1 MTQEELFA
9 GNALIIEFDEHS
21 NFHNYTS
28 SKQGYLM
35 DTIRYEDSW
44 DLLHQV
50 IDKINGMG
58 KEYNFAL
65 FKTYVSL
72 SIEKTLTFS
81 RISILHILKT
91 LLLSNLAKKLYSR
104 HWLNSLNGIETTK
117 LLLRRSFCF
126 WCCFGF

>member
-72 SIEKTLTFS
+72 SIEKDSKFFKDFHFAHSENITSEQSGKEAVF
-81 RISILHILKT
+81 KT
-91 LLLSNLAKKLYSR
+91 LVKFIKWNRDNKITS
-104 HWLNSLNGIETTK
+104 
-117 LLLRRSFCF
+117 
-126 WCCFGF
+126 